1 MEGLVKNIPIH
12 DLIRET
18 NDLMAR
24 LGYAESTMRHLREC
38 WAILK
43 KFARNDGV
51 TYLTHEFG
59 WQVLE
64 KKYGITPYNSSVTS
78 FRGEMRR
85 ALMLLLEYQVSGQI
99 AKRMPR
105 TEHTFPSGFTDAGD
119 AYLKYIQADKVLS
132 TGTLRNYSETLE
144 RFFGYINCHDV
155 GRLEVVSTQHVN
167 EYLKTFAGCTKSYI
181 SEKINVLRKFFVFAQ
196 ENGFTSIEISF
207 PKISVFKDRRMPDYY
222 TADETMRILKAI
234 DRANPKGK
242 RDYAMVLLGARYGL
256 RICDI
261 KNLEPKNLDFVNNTI
276 SITQAKTD
284 KPLTLDLLPDVGWAI
299 IDYVKN
305 GRPPSDC
312 PTIFI
317 RHVVPYETFGEYDNV
332 AHIIG
337 KYAQAAGITGKPT
350 GKNSFHMF
358 RYGIASTLLQQGVS
372 LTDISGILGHSELN
386 VTTVYAKLDVPQL
399 RVCALEVPR

>member
-1 MEGLVKNIPIH
+1 MEGLAKNIPIL

-18 NDLMAR
+18 SDLMVR
-24 LGYAESTMRHLREC
+24 LGYAESTMRHIREC
-38 WAILK
+38 WAILEK
-43 KFARNDGV
+43 SAQNDGV
-51 TYLTHEFG
+51 SYLTHEFG

-64 KKYGITPYNSSVTS
+64 KRYGITPYNSSSTS
-78 FRGEMRR
+78 FRSEMRR

-105 TEHTFPSGFTDAGD
+105 AEHTFPAGFKDAGD
-119 AYLKYIQADKVLS
+119 AYLKHIQADKALS
-132 TGTLRNYSETLE
+132 NGTLRNHSGTLE
-144 RFFGYINCHDV
+144 RFFGYINCHGV
-155 GRLEVVSTQHVN
+155 GRLELVSAQHVN
-167 EYLKTFAGCTKSYI
+167 AYLKTLAGCAKSYI
-181 SEKINVLRKFFVFAQ
+181 SSKINVLRRFFAFAR
-196 ENGFTSIEISF
+196 ENGFTANEMIF
-207 PKISVFKDRRMPDYY
+207 PKISVFKDRQMPDYY

-256 RICDI
+256 RVCDI
-261 KNLEPKNLDFVNNTI
+261 KNLETKNLDFVNNTI
-276 SITQAKTD
+276 IITQAKTG

-312 PTIFI
+312 PKIFI
-317 RHVVPYETFGEYDNV
+317 RHVVPYETFGEYDSV

-337 KYAQAAGITGKPT
+337 KYAQAAGIAGKPT